1 MVRPIGIRFREAST
15 KVHHPPSPFASQ
27 PPQLGPS
34 LPTPRNPSPPH
45 PSGSLERP
53 NASPSLSLVMLP
65 RAACSRL
72 RVRVRADVHAASLLR
87 VFMSGDCAARC
98 RRTPLPWPC
107 PARPGAV
114 AAPTALRRAPRVLP
128 MPVPCGCHCH
138 LRCLQCAQRHRRPHV
153 AGVTA
158 CDPPGSCAALG
169 WGLPSPPAPA
179 AALRAARHR
188 RRALPKGAGRAAR
201 AARRRCRCAPAPLL
215 RPLLHCSLP
224 PPPRRACPRPAHR
237 WPARTSPATVPHPRA
252 RGHRHLAARRSCCLC
267 RIWGRVAATPPC
279 LRVCTAARRLIP
291 PLPPQLPPPVLSVV
305 NRLLELLLLPF
316 PACMQVIM
324 RRLATDRD
332 ASRQSPSLPL
342 RRGVHVQCPPPIS

>member
-1 MVRPIGIRFREAST
+1 LVRPIGIRFREAST

-114 AAPTALRRAPRVLP
+114 AAPTAPRAAPRACRCPCRAAATATCAACSARSATAAP
-128 MPVPCGCHCH
+128 MS
-138 LRCLQCAQRHRRPHV
+138 
-153 AGVTA
+153 
-158 CDPPGSCAALG
+158 PGSPPVTPPVLAQLSAGGCRLRLR
-169 WGLPSPPAPA
+169 LP
-179 AALRAARHR
+179 
-188 RRALPKGAGRAAR
+188 R
-201 AARRRCRCAPAPLL
+201 AARRAT
-215 RPLLHCSLP
+215 
-224 PPPRRACPRPAHR
+224 PPPR
-237 WPARTSPATVPHPRA
+237 
-252 RGHRHLAARRSCCLC
+252 
-267 RIWGRVAATPPC
+267 
-279 LRVCTAARRLIP
+279 
-291 PLPPQLPPPVLSVV
+291 
-305 NRLLELLLLPF
+305 
-316 PACMQVIM
+316 
-324 RRLATDRD
+324 
-332 ASRQSPSLPL
+332 AS
-342 RRGVHVQCPPPIS
+342 

>member
-114 AAPTALRRAPRVLP
+114 AAPTAPRAAPRACRCPCRAAATATCAACSARSATAAPMSPGSPPVTPPVLAQLPAGGCRLRRRLPPRCAPRDTAAARFLKAQAARRARP
-128 MPVPCGCHCH
+128 AADAAARLRRLCG
-138 LRCLQCAQRHRRPHV
+138 RCSTAPSRHRRGAHV
-153 AGVTA
+153 RARRTGGLLVPRLRLCPTRAPAGTGTSPLGGRAVCVEYGVA
-158 CDPPGSCAALG
+158 LPRPPRVCGPARRRGGGYRRCHRSCRRLCCPLSTDC
-169 WGLPSPPAPA
+169 WSCCSSPSPPAC
-179 AALRAARHR
+179 
-188 RRALPKGAGRAAR
+188 K
-201 AARRRCRCAPAPLL
+201 
-215 RPLLHCSLP
+215 
-224 PPPRRACPRPAHR
+224 
-237 WPARTSPATVPHPRA
+237 
-252 RGHRHLAARRSCCLC
+252 
-267 RIWGRVAATPPC
+267 
-279 LRVCTAARRLIP
+279 
-291 PLPPQLPPPVLSVV
+291 
-305 NRLLELLLLPF
+305 
-316 PACMQVIM
+316 
-324 RRLATDRD
+324 
-332 ASRQSPSLPL
+332 
-342 RRGVHVQCPPPIS
+342 